1 MKIKRLSHRKLGF
14 VITGKMQNDGDIQYI
29 PMEYRMEINANCPC
43 SKTKC
48 IRHGRCNECRAH
60 HAKRNRPRPCER
72 KGKICMK

>member
-48 IRHGRCNECRAH
+48 IRHGR
-60 HAKRNRPRPCER
+60 
-72 KGKICMK
+72 